1 MKKTLQKTAREY
13 ADSVINS
20 FGRSGV
26 PNGISDIKEM
36 LALAFKNGA
45 EWQSKQSP
53 WISVKEK
60 VGCDSSNDCI
70 VMDSDGD
77 VFRAFFSPE
86 NMWLKYNR
94 GYYVIDNVTHWLPIP
109 SFDET
114 LEANKD
120 ALKLIK
126 EKGY

>member
-60 VGCDSSNDCI
+60 VGCDFGTILAQIDDVKWVNDYELSKVVI
-70 VMDSDGD
+70 
-77 VFRAFFSPE
+77 E
-86 NMWLKYNR
+86 LKKR
-94 GYYVIDNVTHWLPIP
+94 LA
-109 SFDET
+109 
-114 LEANKD
+114 EAEE
-120 ALKLIK
+120 KLK
-126 EKGY
+126 EKMENNK

>member
-26 PNGISDIKEM
+26 PNGISDIKKM

-53 WISVKEK
+53 WISVKERLPE
-60 VGCDSSNDCI
+60 SNI
-70 VMDSDGD
+70 TVLTKG
-77 VFRAFFSPE
+77 A
-86 NMWLKYNR
+86 Y
-94 GYYVIDNVTHWLPIP
+94 GYLICFLSNLGEWETGANVNEERLGITHWLPIP
-109 SFDET
+109 SFDEI
-114 LEANKD
+114 LEANRD
-120 ALKLIK
+120 VLERIK
-126 EKGY
+126 EKGD